1 MFLLMVIVLL
11 LASILTLHSLFH
23 LCHSNITIIDIE
35 TPTHGLPEN
44 TISQQGPDSGNQN
57 TVLSA
62 IPGATPTES
71 KTLIEELDSLVFK
84 NYGAVRKTDK
94 FVWTEQACNYL
105 EAHNVTGPY
114 VGWAERY
121 KCAYLYHELGG
132 KLLHPPSGMRSS
144 VPLGGQ
150 SSCEYGCGCVID
162 ILSTVF
168 CRCVHWFI

>member
-1 MFLLMVIVLL
+1 MCLLVVIVLL
-11 LASILTLHSLFH
+11 LASILTLHSLFR

-35 TPTHGLPEN
+35 TPTHVLPEN

-62 IPGATPTES
+62 IPGASPTES

-94 FVWTEQACNYL
+94 FVWNQHPCHYL

-114 VGWAERY
+114 RGWAEVGTCTY
-121 KCAYLYHELGG
+121 MFQEIGNEQFN
-132 KLLHPPSGMRSS
+132 PPSGMRSS